1 MKMVKFGGSV
11 ITTKAGGKSV
21 RSAVLG
27 RLAREVA
34 RDAGEI
40 VVLHGAGS
48 FGHAL
53 AKKANL
59 ALGLSKPR
67 QWQNAAQVSA
77 DVRTLHVEVL
87 RALNRAGARP
97 FSLPPGQVAFASGGQ
112 LGGMALSPF
121 QLALKLRF
129 TPVSCGDVVL
139 DEKQGVAIVSADA
152 VALHLAPRLGVERM
166 VFATDV
172 DGIFTAP
179 PGTRG
184 ATLIRDCTPDA
195 LLGATL
201 GGSRHADV
209 TGGMAGK
216 ARAIAAMA
224 EQGCEVW
231 IVNGL
236 KAGRVREA
244 LAGKTPIGTRVRPSG
259 RKSIA
264 VRR

>member
-21 RSAVLG
+21 RKAVLQ
-27 RLAREVA
+27 RLATEVA
-34 RDAGEI
+34 PEAGSL

-48 FGHAL
+48 FGHTL

-59 ALGLSKPR
+59 AAGLAEPK
-67 QWQNAAQVSA
+67 QWQAASQVSA
-77 DVRTLHVEVL
+77 DVRALHLEVL
-87 RALNRAGARP
+87 RSLQAAKARP
-97 FSLPPGQVAFASGGQ
+97 FSLPPGQVAFASGGE
-112 LGGMALSPF
+112 LAGLALSPF
-121 QLALKLRF
+121 QLAISLRF

-152 VALHLAPRLGVERM
+152 VALHLAPRLGVDRM

-179 PGTRG
+179 PGTKG
-184 ATLIRDCTPDA
+184 ATLIEDCTPQA
-195 LLGATL
+195 LLAATL

-216 ARAIAAMA
+216 AKAIATMA

-231 IVNGL
+231 VVNGL
-236 KAGRVREA
+236 KAGRVRDA
-244 LAGKTPIGTRVRPSG
+244 LRGKAPRGTRIRPSKVG
-259 RKSIA
+259 G
-264 VRR
+264 